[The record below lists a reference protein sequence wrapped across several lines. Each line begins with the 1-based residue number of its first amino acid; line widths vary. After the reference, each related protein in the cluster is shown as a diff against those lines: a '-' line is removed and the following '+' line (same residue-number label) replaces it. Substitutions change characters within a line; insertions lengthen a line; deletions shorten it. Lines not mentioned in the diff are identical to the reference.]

1 LFAWPGRAITFPNS
15 CKGRLNLE
23 KEFFMAECPV
33 CGGAVNL
40 GADTVEGEL
49 IPCGE
54 CGSEL
59 EVKGIDPFVLA
70 EAPKE
75 EEDWGE

>member
-1 LFAWPGRAITFPNS
+1 
-15 CKGRLNLE
+15 
-23 KEFFMAECPV
+23 MAECPV

-40 GADTVEGEL
+40 AADTVAGEL
-49 IPCGE
+49 ISCAD

-59 EVKGIDPFVLA
+59 EVKGVNPVALA
-70 EAPKE
+70 EAPTE

>member
-1 LFAWPGRAITFPNS
+1 MP
-15 CKGRLNLE
+15 
-23 KEFFMAECPV
+23 ECPV

-40 GADTVEGEL
+40 GDDTVAGEL
-49 IPCGE
+49 IPCTE

-59 EVKGIDPFVLA
+59 EVTGIGPFVLA

-75 EEDWGE
+75 EEDWGQ